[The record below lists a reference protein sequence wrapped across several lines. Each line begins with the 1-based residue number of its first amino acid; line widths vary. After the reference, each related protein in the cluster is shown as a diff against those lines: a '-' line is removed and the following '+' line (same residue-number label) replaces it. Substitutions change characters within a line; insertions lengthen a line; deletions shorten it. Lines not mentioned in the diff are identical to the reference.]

1 MKTTIPALAASHIPG
16 PTPITDP
23 LVSVLIPVYNE
34 EVTLEQV
41 VRRVAELDVAKEILI
56 VDDGSKDASVEIAE
70 RLAAEFSEGRTIVR
84 SLPQP
89 KNMGKGA
96 AVRAGINASEGDIV
110 LIQDADLE
118 YDPGDLPALLE
129 PLITGHADV
138 VYGSR
143 FSGGQPQR
151 AHLFLHYVGNKGLT
165 LITRALFNTT
175 LSDMEVGYKAF
186 RGELVRGLNLT
197 SNDFRIEPELTAR
210 VLRRNEIRLYEVP
223 ISYFGRSF
231 DEGKKITWR
240 DGVKALRALIK
251 FRFDSLV

>member
-1 MKTTIPALAASHIPG
+1 MTLHIPALVASHIPG
-16 PTPITDP
+16 PTPISDP

-41 VRRVAELDVAKEILI
+41 VRRVAQLDVAKEILI
-56 VDDGSKDASVEIAE
+56 IDDGSKDRSLAIADG
-70 RLAAEFSEGRTIVR
+70 LAEEFTDGRTVVR

-89 KNMGKGA
+89 RNLGKGA
-96 AVRAGINASEGDIV
+96 AVRAGITASEGDIV

-118 YDPGDLPALLE
+118 YDPADLPALLE

-143 FSGGQPQR
+143 FAGGQPQR
-151 AHLFLHYVGNKGLT
+151 AHLFLHYVGNKFLT

-186 RGELVRGLNLT
+186 RGELVRQLQLT

-210 VLRRNEIRLYEVP
+210 VLRRHETRLYEVP

-240 DGVKALRALIK
+240 DGLKALRALIK
-251 FRFDSLV
+251 FRFDRP

>member
-1 MKTTIPALAASHIPG
+1 MTVIPPLAASHVPG
-16 PTPITDP
+16 PTPIDEP

-34 EVTLEQV
+34 EETLEHV
-41 VRRVAELDVAKEILI
+41 VRRVAQLDVAKEILI
-56 VDDGSKDASVEIAE
+56 VDDGSKDRSIEIAVG
-70 RLAAEFSEGRTIVR
+70 LAEEFQSGRTIVR

-89 KNMGKGA
+89 QNLGKGA

-151 AHLFLHYVGNKGLT
+151 AHLFLHYVGNKFLT

-186 RGELVRGLNLT
+186 RGELIRSLPLA
-197 SNDFRIEPELTAR
+197 SNDFRIEPEMTAR
-210 VLRRNEIRLYEVP
+210 VLRRPEVRLYEVP

-240 DGVKALRALIK
+240 DGIKALRALLK
-251 FRFDSLV
+251 FRFD

>member
-1 MKTTIPALAASHIPG
+1 MPAIPQLQASHIPG
-16 PTPITDP
+16 PTPIDDP

-34 EVTLEQV
+34 QATLEQV
-41 VRRVAELDVAKEILI
+41 VRRVAQLDVGKEILI
-56 VDDGSKDASVEIAE
+56 VDDGSQDRSVEIAE
-70 RLAAEFSEGRTIVR
+70 RLAAEFSSGRTIVR

-89 KNMGKGA
+89 KNLGKGA
-96 AVRAGINASEGDIV
+96 AVRAGITASEGDIV

-118 YDPGDLPALLE
+118 YDPADLPALLE

-143 FSGGQPQR
+143 FAGGQPQR
-151 AHLFLHYVGNKGLT
+151 AHLYAHYVGNKFLT
-165 LITRALFNTT
+165 TLTRALFNTT

-186 RGELVRGLNLT
+186 RGELVRSLHLV

-210 VLRRNEIRLYEVP
+210 VLRRSHDIRLYEVP

-240 DGVKALRALIK
+240 DGYKALSALLK
-251 FRFDSLV
+251 FRFDKG

>member
-1 MKTTIPALAASHIPG
+1 MTTIPQLEASHIPG
-16 PTPITDP
+16 PTPIEDP
-23 LVSVLIPVYNE
+23 LVSVLIPVFNE
-34 EVTLEQV
+34 EETLEHV
-41 VRRVAELDVAKEILI
+41 VRRVAQLQVSKEILI
-56 VDDGSKDASVEIAE
+56 VDDGSQDRSVEIAE
-70 RLAAEFSEGRTIVR
+70 RLAAEFSTGGTIVR

-89 KNMGKGA
+89 RNMGKGA
-96 AVRAGINASEGDIV
+96 AVRAGITASEGDIV

-129 PLITGHADV
+129 PLVTGHADV

-151 AHLFLHYVGNKGLT
+151 AHLFLHYVGNKFLT
-165 LITRALFNTT
+165 LLTRALFNTT

-186 RGELVRGLNLT
+186 RGELIRGLTLT
-197 SNDFRIEPELTAR
+197 SNDFRIEPEMTAR
-210 VLRRNEIRLYEVP
+210 VLRKPEIRLYEVP

-240 DGVKALRALIK
+240 DGIKALRALLR
-251 FRFDSLV
+251 FRFD

>member
-1 MKTTIPALAASHIPG
+1 MTTIPPLEASHIPG
-16 PTPITDP
+16 PTPIDDP
-23 LVSVLIPVYNE
+23 LVSVLIPVFNE
-34 EVTLEQV
+34 EETLEQV
-41 VRRVAELDVAKEILI
+41 VRRVAQLQVSKEILI
-56 VDDGSKDASVEIAE
+56 VDDGSQDRSVEIAQ
-70 RLAAEFSEGRTIVR
+70 RLEQEFSNGGTIVR

-96 AVRAGINASEGDIV
+96 AVRAGITASEGDIV

-129 PLITGHADV
+129 PLVTGHADV

-151 AHLFLHYVGNKGLT
+151 AHLFLHYVGNKFLT
-165 LITRALFNTT
+165 LLTRALFNTT

-186 RGELVRGLNLT
+186 RGELIRGLTLT
-197 SNDFRIEPELTAR
+197 SNDFRIEPEMTAR
-210 VLRRNEIRLYEVP
+210 VLRKPEIRLYEVP

-240 DGVKALRALIK
+240 DGIKALRALLK
-251 FRFDSLV
+251 FRFD

>member
-1 MKTTIPALAASHIPG
+1 MTAIPPLQASHVPG
-16 PTPITDP
+16 PTPINEP

-34 EVTLEQV
+34 EETLEHV
-41 VRRVAELDVAKEILI
+41 VRRVAQLDVAKEILI
-56 VDDGSKDASVEIAE
+56 VDDGSKDRSIEIAQT
-70 RLAAEFSEGRTIVR
+70 LAEEFAAGRTIVR

-89 KNMGKGA
+89 QNLGKGA
-96 AVRAGINASEGDIV
+96 AVRAGISASEGDIV

-151 AHLFLHYVGNKGLT
+151 AHLFLHYVGNKFLT

-186 RGELVRGLNLT
+186 RGELIRSLPLT
-197 SNDFRIEPELTAR
+197 SNDFRIEPEMTAR
-210 VLRRNEIRLYEVP
+210 VLRKPEIRLYEVP

-240 DGVKALRALIK
+240 DGIKALRALLK
-251 FRFDSLV
+251 FRFD

>member
-1 MKTTIPALAASHIPG
+1 MTTIPPLQASHVPG
-16 PTPITDP
+16 PTPIDEP

-41 VRRVAELDVAKEILI
+41 VRRVAQLDVAKEILI
-56 VDDGSKDASVEIAE
+56 IDDGSKDRSIEIAE
-70 RLAAEFSEGRTIVR
+70 RLADEFAEGRTIVR

-89 KNMGKGA
+89 QNLGKGA
-96 AVRAGINASEGDIV
+96 AVRAGIGHSEGDIV

-151 AHLFLHYVGNKGLT
+151 AHLFLHYVGNKFLT

-186 RGELVRGLNLT
+186 RGELIRSLHLT
-197 SNDFRIEPELTAR
+197 SNDFRIEPEMTAR
-210 VLRRNEIRLYEVP
+210 VLRKPEIRLYEVP

-240 DGVKALRALIK
+240 DGIKALRALLQ
-251 FRFDSLV
+251 FRFD

>member
-1 MKTTIPALAASHIPG
+1 MTTIPPLQASHVPG
-16 PTPITDP
+16 PTPIDEP

-34 EVTLEQV
+34 EETLEQV
-41 VRRVAELDVAKEILI
+41 VRRVAQLDVAKEILI
-56 VDDGSKDASVEIAE
+56 VDDGSKDRSIEIAQN
-70 RLAAEFSEGRTIVR
+70 LADEFAEGRTIVR

-89 KNMGKGA
+89 QNLGKGA

-151 AHLFLHYVGNKGLT
+151 AHLFLHYVGNKFLT

-186 RGELVRGLNLT
+186 RGELIRGLQLS
-197 SNDFRIEPELTAR
+197 SNDFRIEPEMTAR
-210 VLRRNEIRLYEVP
+210 VLRKPEIRLYEVP

-240 DGVKALRALIK
+240 DGIKALRALLQ
-251 FRFDSLV
+251 FRFD

>member
-1 MKTTIPALAASHIPG
+1 MTTIPPLQASHVPG
-16 PTPITDP
+16 PTPLDQP

-34 EVTLEQV
+34 EATLEHV
-41 VRRVAELDVAKEILI
+41 VRRVADLDVAKEILI
-56 VDDGSKDASVEIAE
+56 VDDGSKDRSIEIAAA
-70 RLAAEFSEGRTIVR
+70 LAEEFATGRTIVR

-89 KNMGKGA
+89 QNLGKGA
-96 AVRAGINASEGDIV
+96 AVRAGITASEGDIV

-151 AHLFLHYVGNKGLT
+151 AHLFLHYVGNKFLT

-186 RGELVRGLNLT
+186 RGELIRGLHLT
-197 SNDFRIEPELTAR
+197 SNDFRIEPEMTAR
-210 VLRRNEIRLYEVP
+210 VLRKPEIRLYEVP

-240 DGVKALRALIK
+240 DGIKALRALLK
-251 FRFDSLV
+251 FRFD

>member
-1 MKTTIPALAASHIPG
+1 MTTIPPLQASHVPG
-16 PTPITDP
+16 PTPIHEP

-34 EVTLEQV
+34 EETLEQV
-41 VRRVAELDVAKEILI
+41 VRRVAQLDVAKEILI
-56 VDDGSKDASVEIAE
+56 VDDGSKDRSIEIAQG
-70 RLAAEFSEGRTIVR
+70 LAEEFNEGRTIVR

-89 KNMGKGA
+89 QNLGKGA
-96 AVRAGINASEGDIV
+96 AVLSGIHTSEGDIV

-129 PLITGHADV
+129 PLLTGHADV

-151 AHLFLHYVGNKGLT
+151 AHLFLHYVGNKFLT

-186 RGELVRGLNLT
+186 RGELIRSLHLT
-197 SNDFRIEPELTAR
+197 SNDFRIEPEMTAR
-210 VLRRNEIRLYEVP
+210 VLRKPEIRLYEVP

-240 DGVKALRALIK
+240 DGIHALRALLQ
-251 FRFDSLV
+251 FRFD

>member
-1 MKTTIPALAASHIPG
+1 MSAIPPLVASHIPG
-16 PTPITDP
+16 SSPIPDP
-23 LVSVLIPVYNE
+23 LVTVLIPVYNE

-41 VRRVAELDVAKEILI
+41 VRRVAQLDVAKEILI
-56 VDDGSKDASVEIAE
+56 VDDGSQDNSLAIASA
-70 RLAAEFSEGRTIVR
+70 LQTEFASGRTIVR

-89 KNMGKGA
+89 RNLGKGA

-129 PLITGHADV
+129 PLIMGHADV

-143 FSGGQPQR
+143 FAGGQPQR
-151 AHLFLHYVGNKGLT
+151 AHLFAHYIGNKFLT
-165 LITRALFNTT
+165 LLTRGLFNTT

-186 RGELVRGLNLT
+186 RGELVRGLQLT

-210 VLRRNEIRLYEVP
+210 VLRRHDIRLYEVP

-240 DGVKALRALIK
+240 DGYKALSALIR
-251 FRFDSLV
+251 FRFDKI

>member
-1 MKTTIPALAASHIPG
+1 MPTIPPLAASHVPG
-16 PTPITDP
+16 PTPIDDP

-34 EVTLEQV
+34 EETLEHV
-41 VRRVAELDVAKEILI
+41 VRRVAQLDVAKEILI
-56 VDDGSKDASVEIAE
+56 VDDGSKDASIEIAE
-70 RLAAEFSEGRTIVR
+70 RLADEFKKGRTIVR

-89 KNMGKGA
+89 QNLGKGA

-151 AHLFLHYVGNKGLT
+151 AHLFLHYVGNKFLT

-186 RGELVRGLNLT
+186 RGELIRSLSLT
-197 SNDFRIEPELTAR
+197 SNDFRIEPEMTAR
-210 VLRRNEIRLYEVP
+210 VLRKPEIRLYEVP

-240 DGVKALRALIK
+240 DGIKALRALLQ
-251 FRFDSLV
+251 FRFD

>member
-1 MKTTIPALAASHIPG
+1 MSTIPPLEASHIAG

-23 LVSVLIPVYNE
+23 LVTILIPCYNE
-34 EVTLEQV
+34 EDTLEQV
-41 VRRVAELDVAKEILI
+41 VRRVAELRVRKEILI
-56 VDDGSKDASVEIAE
+56 VDDGSRDSSVEIAS
-70 RLAAEFSEGRTIVR
+70 RLADEFEDGDTVVR
-84 SLPQP
+84 SMPQP

-96 AVRAGINASEGDIV
+96 AVRAGINSSAGDIV

-118 YDPGDLPALLE
+118 YDPADLPALLE

-151 AHLFLHYVGNKGLT
+151 AHLFLHYVGNKFLT
-165 LITRALFNTT
+165 TLTRMLFNTT

-186 RGELVRGLNLT
+186 RGELVRSLDLV

-210 VLRRNEIRLYEVP
+210 VLRRPDIRLFEVP

-240 DGVKALRALIK
+240 DGIKALRALLK
-251 FRFDSLV
+251 FRFDSI

>member
-1 MKTTIPALAASHIPG
+1 M
-16 PTPITDP
+16 
-23 LVSVLIPVYNE
+23 SVLIPVYNE
-34 EVTLEQV
+34 EDTLEHV
-41 VRRVAELDVAKEILI
+41 VRRVAQLDVAKEILI
-56 VDDGSKDASVEIAE
+56 VDDGSKDRSIEIAQALE
-70 RLAAEFSEGRTIVR
+70 SEFSSGRTIVR

-89 KNMGKGA
+89 QNLGKGA
-96 AVRAGINASEGDIV
+96 AVRAGIDASEGDIV

-151 AHLFLHYVGNKGLT
+151 AHLFLHYVGNKFLT

-186 RGELVRGLNLT
+186 RGELIRSLPLT
-197 SNDFRIEPELTAR
+197 SNDFRIEPEMTAR
-210 VLRRNEIRLYEVP
+210 VLRKPEVRLYEVP

-240 DGVKALRALIK
+240 DGIKALRALLQ
-251 FRFDSLV
+251 FRFD

>member
-1 MKTTIPALAASHIPG
+1 MTAIPPLHASHVPG
-16 PTPITDP
+16 PTPLEDP

-34 EVTLEQV
+34 EETLEQV
-41 VRRVAELDVAKEILI
+41 VRRVAQLDVAKEILI
-56 VDDGSKDASVEIAE
+56 VDDGSQDASIEIAE
-70 RLAAEFSEGRTIVR
+70 RLASEFDAGRTIVR

-89 KNMGKGA
+89 QNLGKGA

-129 PLITGHADV
+129 PLMTGHADV

-151 AHLFLHYVGNKGLT
+151 AHLFLHYVGNKFLT

-186 RGELVRGLNLT
+186 RGELIRSLPLT
-197 SNDFRIEPELTAR
+197 SNDFRIEPEMTAR
-210 VLRRNEIRLYEVP
+210 VLRRPEVRLYEVP

-240 DGVKALRALIK
+240 DGIKALRALLK
-251 FRFDSLV
+251 FRFD

>member
-1 MKTTIPALAASHIPG
+1 MPSSIPPLEASHIPG
-16 PTPITDP
+16 PTPIADP
-23 LVSVLIPVYNE
+23 LVSILIPVYNE

-41 VRRVAELDVAKEILI
+41 VRRVAQLDVAKEILV
-56 VDDGSKDASVEIAE
+56 VDDGSKDRSVEIAD
-70 RLAAEFSEGRTIVR
+70 RLAGEFAAGRTIVR

-89 KNMGKGA
+89 QNMGKGA
-96 AVRAGINASEGDIV
+96 AVRAGIAASEGDIV

-118 YDPGDLPALLE
+118 YDPADLPALLE

-151 AHLFLHYVGNKGLT
+151 AHLFLHYVGNKVLT

-186 RGELVRGLNLT
+186 RGEIVRSLT
-197 SNDFRIEPELTAR
+197 LRSNDFRIEPELTAR
-210 VLRRNEIRLYEVP
+210 LLRRPEIRLYEVP

-231 DEGKKITWR
+231 EEGKKITWR
-240 DGVKALRALIK
+240 DGFKALRALIT
-251 FRFDSLV
+251 FRFDKG

>member
-1 MKTTIPALAASHIPG
+1 MTSSIPPLEASHIPG
-16 PTPITDP
+16 PTPIADP
-23 LVSVLIPVYNE
+23 LVTVLIPVYNE

-41 VRRVAELDVAKEILI
+41 VRRVAQLDVAKEILI
-56 VDDGSKDASVEIAE
+56 VDDGSKDRSVAIAE
-70 RLAAEFSEGRTIVR
+70 ALATEFSSGRTIVK

-89 KNMGKGA
+89 RNMGKGA
-96 AVRAGINASEGDIV
+96 AVRAGITASEGDIV

-118 YDPGDLPALLE
+118 YDPGDLPALLD

-151 AHLFLHYVGNKGLT
+151 AHLFLHYVGNKFLT
-165 LITRALFNTT
+165 LLTRALFNTT

-186 RGELVRGLNLT
+186 RGEIVRGLKLE

-210 VLRRNEIRLYEVP
+210 LLRRHEIRLYEVP

-240 DGVKALRALIK
+240 DGIKALRALVK
-251 FRFDSLV
+251 FRFDKL

>member
-1 MKTTIPALAASHIPG
+1 M
-16 PTPITDP
+16 
-23 LVSVLIPVYNE
+23 
-34 EVTLEQV
+34 
-41 VRRVAELDVAKEILI
+41 
-56 VDDGSKDASVEIAE
+56 
-70 RLAAEFSEGRTIVR
+70 R

-89 KNMGKGA
+89 QNLGKGA
-96 AVRAGINASEGDIV
+96 AVRAGIDASEGDIV

-151 AHLFLHYVGNKGLT
+151 AHLFLHYVGNKFLT

-186 RGELVRGLNLT
+186 RGELIRSLSLT
-197 SNDFRIEPELTAR
+197 SNDFRIEPEMTAR
-210 VLRRNEIRLYEVP
+210 VLRKPEIRLYEVP

-240 DGVKALRALIK
+240 DGIKALRALLQ
-251 FRFDSLV
+251 FRFD

>member
-1 MKTTIPALAASHIPG
+1 MSVIPPLVASHIPG
-16 PTPITDP
+16 PTPIADP
-23 LVSVLIPVYNE
+23 LVTVLIPVYNE
-34 EVTLEQV
+34 EATLEQV
-41 VRRVAELDVAKEILI
+41 VRRVAQLDVAKEILI
-56 VDDGSKDASVEIAE
+56 VDDGSKDRSIEIA
-70 RLAAEFSEGRTIVR
+70 AALQTEFSSGRTIVK

-89 KNMGKGA
+89 TNLGKGA
-96 AVRAGINASEGDIV
+96 AVRAGITASEGDIV

-143 FSGGQPQR
+143 FAGGQPQR
-151 AHLFLHYVGNKGLT
+151 AHLFLHYVGNKFLT
-165 LITRALFNTT
+165 LITRSLFNTT

-186 RGELVRGLNLT
+186 RGELVRSLTLT

-210 VLRRNEIRLYEVP
+210 VLRRHDIRLYEVP

-231 DEGKKITWR
+231 EEGKKITWR
-240 DGVKALRALIK
+240 DGTKALRALVK
-251 FRFDSLV
+251 FRFDKI

>member
-1 MKTTIPALAASHIPG
+1 MTTIAPLEASHIPG
-16 PTPITDP
+16 PTPIEDP

-34 EVTLEQV
+34 EETLEQV
-41 VRRVAELDVAKEILI
+41 VRRVAQLQVSKEILI
-56 VDDGSKDASVEIAE
+56 VDDGSKDRSVEIAD
-70 RLAAEFSEGRTIVR
+70 RLAEEFKNGPTIVK

-89 KNMGKGA
+89 KNLGKGA
-96 AVRAGINASEGDIV
+96 AVRAGITASEGDIV

-151 AHLFLHYVGNKGLT
+151 AHLFLHYVGNKFLT
-165 LITRALFNTT
+165 LLTRALFNTT

-186 RGELVRGLNLT
+186 RGELIRGLSLT
-197 SNDFRIEPELTAR
+197 SNDFRIEPEMTAR
-210 VLRRNEIRLYEVP
+210 VLRKPEIRLYEVP

-240 DGVKALRALIK
+240 DGIKALRALLK
-251 FRFDSLV
+251 FRFD

>member
-1 MKTTIPALAASHIPG
+1 MTTIPPLKASHVPG
-16 PTPITDP
+16 PTPIDEP

-34 EVTLEQV
+34 EDTLEHV

-56 VDDGSKDASVEIAE
+56 VDDGSKDRSIEIAQS
-70 RLAAEFSEGRTIVR
+70 LAEEFATGRTIVR

-89 KNMGKGA
+89 QNLGKGA
-96 AVRAGINASEGDIV
+96 AVRAGIAASEGDIV

-151 AHLFLHYVGNKGLT
+151 AHLFLHYVGNKFLT

-186 RGELVRGLNLT
+186 RGELIRSLSLT
-197 SNDFRIEPELTAR
+197 SNDFRIEPEMTAR
-210 VLRRNEIRLYEVP
+210 VLRKPEIRLYEVP

-240 DGVKALRALIK
+240 DGIKALRALLQ
-251 FRFDSLV
+251 FRFD

>member
-1 MKTTIPALAASHIPG
+1 MTTIPPLQASHVHG
-16 PTPITDP
+16 PTPIEAP
-23 LVSVLIPVYNE
+23 LITVLIPVYNE
-34 EVTLEQV
+34 EQTLEQV
-41 VRRVAELDVAKEILI
+41 VRRVAQLDVAKEILI
-56 VDDGSKDASVEIAE
+56 VDDGSKDRSIEIAGE
-70 RLAAEFSEGRTIVR
+70 LADEFATGRTIVR

-89 KNMGKGA
+89 QNLGKGA
-96 AVRAGINASEGDIV
+96 AVRAGVKASEGDIV

-151 AHLFLHYVGNKGLT
+151 AHLFLHYVGNKFLT

-186 RGELVRGLNLT
+186 RGELIRGLHLT
-197 SNDFRIEPELTAR
+197 SNDFRIEPEMTAR
-210 VLRRNEIRLYEVP
+210 VLRKPEIRLYEVP

-240 DGVKALRALIK
+240 DGIKALRALLK
-251 FRFDSLV
+251 FRFD

>member
-1 MKTTIPALAASHIPG
+1 MTVIPPLAASHVPG
-16 PTPITDP
+16 PTPIDEP

-34 EVTLEQV
+34 EETLEQV
-41 VRRVAELDVAKEILI
+41 VRRVAQLDVAKEVLI
-56 VDDGSKDASVEIAE
+56 VDDGSKDRSVEIAE
-70 RLAAEFSEGRTIVR
+70 SLAEEFANGRTIVR

-89 KNMGKGA
+89 QNLGKGA
-96 AVRAGINASEGDIV
+96 AVRAGIGASEGDIV

-151 AHLFLHYVGNKGLT
+151 AHLFLHYVGNKFLT

-186 RGELVRGLNLT
+186 RGELIRSLPLT
-197 SNDFRIEPELTAR
+197 SNDFRIEPEMTAR
-210 VLRRNEIRLYEVP
+210 VLRRPEVRLYEVP

-240 DGVKALRALIK
+240 DGIKALRALLQ
-251 FRFDSLV
+251 FRFD

>member
-1 MKTTIPALAASHIPG
+1 MTTIPPLAASHVPG
-16 PTPITDP
+16 PTPIDEP

-34 EVTLEQV
+34 EETLEQV
-41 VRRVAELDVAKEILI
+41 VRRVAQLDVAKEVLI
-56 VDDGSKDASVEIAE
+56 VDDGSKDRSIEIAQA
-70 RLAAEFSEGRTIVR
+70 LAEEFSEGRTIVR

-89 KNMGKGA
+89 QNLGKGA
-96 AVRAGINASEGDIV
+96 AVRAGIGHSEGDIV

-151 AHLFLHYVGNKGLT
+151 AHLFLHYVGNKFLT

-186 RGELVRGLNLT
+186 RGELIRSLHLT
-197 SNDFRIEPELTAR
+197 SNDFRIEPEMTAR
-210 VLRRNEIRLYEVP
+210 VLRKPEIRLYEVP

-240 DGVKALRALIK
+240 DGIKALRALLQ
-251 FRFDSLV
+251 FRFD

>member
-1 MKTTIPALAASHIPG
+1 MTTIPPLNASHVPG
-16 PTPITDP
+16 PTPIDEP

-34 EVTLEQV
+34 EETLEQV

-56 VDDGSKDASVEIAE
+56 VDDGSKDRSIEIAAE
-70 RLAAEFSEGRTIVR
+70 LAEEFAEGRTIVR

-89 KNMGKGA
+89 QNLGKGA
-96 AVRAGINASEGDIV
+96 AVRAGIGASEGDIV

-151 AHLFLHYVGNKGLT
+151 AHLFLHYVGNKFLT

-186 RGELVRGLNLT
+186 RGELIRSLHLT
-197 SNDFRIEPELTAR
+197 SNDFRIEPEMTAR
-210 VLRRNEIRLYEVP
+210 VLRKPEVRLYEVP

-240 DGVKALRALIK
+240 DGIKALRALLQ
-251 FRFDSLV
+251 FRFD

>member
-1 MKTTIPALAASHIPG
+1 MTSSIPPLVASHIPG
-16 PTPITDP
+16 PTPIVDP

-34 EVTLEQV
+34 ETTLEQV
-41 VRRVAELDVAKEILI
+41 VRRVAQLDVAKEILI
-56 VDDGSKDASVEIAE
+56 VDDGSADRSVEIAA
-70 RLAAEFSEGRTIVR
+70 RLEGEFSSGRTIVR

-89 KNMGKGA
+89 RNMGKGA
-96 AVRAGINASEGDIV
+96 AVRAGITASEGDIV

-165 LITRALFNTT
+165 LITRAMFNTT

-186 RGELVRGLNLT
+186 RGELVRSLKLQ

-210 VLRRNEIRLYEVP
+210 VLRRHDIRLYEVP

-240 DGVKALRALIK
+240 DGVKALRALIR
-251 FRFDSLV
+251 FRFDNP